1 MWLMLA
7 VMMIGQEP
15 QPYVV
20 VLGVAQDAGVPQAG
34 TQGDPA
40 WDDPHMRRF
49 AACLGLVDPA
59 SGQRWMFEATP
70 DFKYQL
76 HHLNTVEPA
85 DDRPGLNGIFITHA
99 HIGHYTGLMHLGH
112 EVMGAQNVPV
122 FVMPRMAKFLASNG
136 PWDQLVRYKNLQ
148 LHHLEEG
155 AGIRLTDHLTV
166 TPFRVPHRE
175 EYSEVVGYRIQGP
188 HKSVLFLPDI
198 DKWER
203 FDAQGTRI
211 EMLIESVDYAFLD
224 ATFYADG
231 EIPGRAMTEIPHPFI
246 TESMD
251 RFDQMSEH
259 HRKKIIFIHLNHT
272 NPALNP
278 TSDAAKT
285 VRNRG
290 YTIAVEG
297 LQLPL

>member
-155 AGIRLTDHLTV
+155 AVQRIARGGQLLRHFLAGRTRLDHPQHAADLTFHATKTHHHAALVFHPRRVGGRRRAGFLRDHLLGGGFLSAAWRCAAHGNALVRQNPILPQHTPGGGNRSPGPV
-166 TPFRVPHRE
+166 T
-175 EYSEVVGYRIQGP
+175 S
-188 HKSVLFLPDI
+188 
-198 DKWER
+198 
-203 FDAQGTRI
+203 T
-211 EMLIESVDYAFLD
+211 
-224 ATFYADG
+224 
-231 EIPGRAMTEIPHPFI
+231 
-246 TESMD
+246 
-251 RFDQMSEH
+251 
-259 HRKKIIFIHLNHT
+259 
-272 NPALNP
+272 
-278 TSDAAKT
+278 
-285 VRNRG
+285 
-290 YTIAVEG
+290 
-297 LQLPL
+297 